1 VLSPGKGF
9 AQEVDMPLNRIA
21 PWHRAERPRRL
32 ESGLPLIALLIAGG
46 LSLVAFIGLHNAP
59 LPEQAVLLS
68 VEQVVAPAPAL

>member
-1 VLSPGKGF
+1 
-9 AQEVDMPLNRIA
+9 MPLHRIA
-21 PWHRAERPRRL
+21 PNHRAGPPRRL

-68 VEQVVAPAPAL
+68 VEQVVAAAPAL

>member
-1 VLSPGKGF
+1 
-9 AQEVDMPLNRIA
+9 MPLHRIA
-21 PWHRAERPRRL
+21 LNHRAGAPRWL

-68 VEQVVAPAPAL
+68 VEQAVAAAPAL